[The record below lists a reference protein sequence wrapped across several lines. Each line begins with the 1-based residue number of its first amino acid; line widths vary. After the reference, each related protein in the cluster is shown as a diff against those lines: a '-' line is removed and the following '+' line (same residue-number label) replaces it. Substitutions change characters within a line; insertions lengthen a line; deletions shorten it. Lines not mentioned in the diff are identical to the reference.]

1 MWVNRMPVI
10 LFSRS
15 ARSRAAN
22 ASGSTPAPHDVSSTS
37 TVQPHF
43 FAIVAIRSP
52 KTPVGHARRVSAGP
66 NMLVT
71 AASRLPVPDEPN
83 NNTSPVVAKI
93 DCMRSAMLWSRRA
106 YSGPR

>member
-1 MWVNRMPVI
+1 MTFVLKMLARE
-10 LFSRS
+10 LRS
-15 ARSRAAN
+15 SWRRL
-22 ASGSTPAPHDVSSTS
+22 V
-37 TVQPHF
+37 F
-43 FAIVAIRSP
+43 FFVCVAVGVGAIVAIRSP
-52 KTPVGHARRVSAGP
+52 KTPVGHARRVSPGP